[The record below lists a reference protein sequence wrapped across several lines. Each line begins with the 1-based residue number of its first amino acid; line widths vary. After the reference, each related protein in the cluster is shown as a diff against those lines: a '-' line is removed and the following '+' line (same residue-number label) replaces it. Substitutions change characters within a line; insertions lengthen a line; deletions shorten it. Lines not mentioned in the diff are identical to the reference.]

1 VPPPGQRDTRAAR
14 SVPDGA
20 VMISAAGEPRPVS
33 PVRLT
38 LASRLGCDIDGAW
51 WPRTARM
58 ARELPELLA
67 VLGTRLGEIIGV
79 GVNWSSSQG
88 PPDIDAYGWE
98 AKHQHVMTISG
109 RNGRATLLIVPHGT
123 RTALAVMV
131 LRRAAGL
138 PIEPIHLNTQACRT
152 ADSVVRA
159 ARTQSARSAP
169 AASPPR

>member
-1 VPPPGQRDTRAAR
+1 MR
-14 SVPDGA
+14 SGGYDGA
-20 VMISAAGEPRPVS
+20 VMISAAGECHPAS

-38 LASRLGCDIDGAW
+38 LALRLGRDIDGAW

-67 VLGTRLGEIIGV
+67 VLGSRLGEITDV
-79 GVNWSSSQG
+79 GLNWSSSQR
-88 PPDIDAYGWE
+88 PPNIDVYGWE

-109 RNGRATLLIVPHGT
+109 RNGRATLLVVPHGT
-123 RTALAVMV
+123 STALAVMV

-138 PIEPIHLNTQACRT
+138 PIEPIHVDTQACRT

-159 ARTQSARSAP
+159 ARSQSARRAP
-169 AASPPR
+169 VASPPKQLAKH